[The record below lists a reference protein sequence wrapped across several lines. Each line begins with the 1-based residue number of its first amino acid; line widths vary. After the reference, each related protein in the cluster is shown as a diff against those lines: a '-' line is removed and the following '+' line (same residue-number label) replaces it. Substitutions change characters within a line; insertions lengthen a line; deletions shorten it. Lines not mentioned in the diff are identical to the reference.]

1 MAQSNKHIA
10 LLLASYLLLGSLLP
24 QMDFSQLTR
33 LSTLQSHYLHHQ
45 EEAEELGESCSLAHF
60 LYEHFIDFSAHE
72 GPEHKDCHQDMP
84 LNGINTTISFC
95 LSLSFQAITFD
106 YFKRAAEAPALE
118 AASPLPGY
126 LSGIFQPPT
135 FG

>member
-1 MAQSNKHIA
+1 MAKIRKHIA
-10 LLLASYLLLGSLLP
+10 LFLSCYFLLGSLLP

-33 LSTLQSHYLHHQ
+33 LDTLQAHFLHHQ
-45 EEAEELGESCSLAHF
+45 EKAEANGESCSFAHF
-60 LYEHFIDFSAHE
+60 LYEHFIDFSSHE

-95 LSLSFQAITFD
+95 LSLSFQAISFD
-106 YFKRAAEAPALE
+106 HIEGAAEVPPFGS
-118 AASPLPGY
+118 ASPLPGY
-126 LSGIFQPPT
+126 LSGVFQPPA